1 MRITM
6 SAYAIVETGGKQI
19 KFMPG
24 KTYNIEKLESE
35 EGKTVN
41 FDRVLV
47 GLSEKGE
54 FKIGQPYLAKVTVKA
69 TVVKQ
74 FKDKKIRVVKFKR
87 RKNYLRT
94 HGHRQML
101 TQVKIEKIEGL

>member
-1 MRITM
+1 M

>member
-1 MRITM
+1 M

-54 FKIGQPYLAKVTVKA
+54 FKIGQPYLTKVTVKA
-69 TVVKQ
+69 TVIKQ

>member
-1 MRITM
+1 M

-24 KTYNIEKLESE
+24 KTYNIEKLESK

>member
-1 MRITM
+1 M

-19 KFMPG
+19 KFIPG

>member
-1 MRITM
+1 M
-6 SAYAIVETGGKQI
+6 SAYAIVETGGKQF
-19 KFMPG
+19 KFQPG
-24 KTYNIEKLESE
+24 KTYNVEKLDVE
-35 EGKTVN
+35 EGKTVK

-47 GLSEKGE
+47 SLSEKGD
-54 FKIGQPYLAKVTVKA
+54 FKIGTPYLDKVTVKA

-74 FKDKKIRVVKFKR
+74 FKDKKIRVIKFKR

-101 TQVKIEKIEGL
+101 TQVKIEKIEGI